1 MDRTVTLEEL
11 SGTGR
16 VHAKGEVALEGVDYE
31 VVISQRMKDTSTL
44 SGHSE
49 VAGLDSIGGRIAS
62 PVPDNLIGEP
72 IELEFE
78 DGRCWQ
84 CFIQSSSGNL
94 VNRAG
99 IKLKP

>member
-1 MDRTVTLEEL
+1 MDRTVTVEEL

-16 VHAKGEVALEGVDYE
+16 VHAKGKVALEGVDYK
-31 VVISQRMKDTSTL
+31 VGISQHVKDTSTL
-44 SGHSE
+44 SGRSE
-49 VAGLDSIGGRIAS
+49 VEGLESINGRISSA
-62 PVPDNLIGEP
+62 VPHDLIGEP